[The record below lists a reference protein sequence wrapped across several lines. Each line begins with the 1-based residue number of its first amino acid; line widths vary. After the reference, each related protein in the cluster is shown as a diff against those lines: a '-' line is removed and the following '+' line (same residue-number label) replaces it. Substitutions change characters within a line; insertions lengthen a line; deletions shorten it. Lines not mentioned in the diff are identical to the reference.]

1 VRKVLILKNN
11 KKSLRILR
19 WTARIT
25 AALAAGLILIIF
37 IGEGLSDG
45 IDQFL
50 HLAKRETL
58 MMVAFI
64 IFWLGLIVGWK
75 WELAGGI
82 MSIGGLVA
90 FYLIDYLFSGTLPG
104 GPFFLIFAV
113 PGFIFLYLGIKYKE

>member
-1 VRKVLILKNN
+1 MKNN